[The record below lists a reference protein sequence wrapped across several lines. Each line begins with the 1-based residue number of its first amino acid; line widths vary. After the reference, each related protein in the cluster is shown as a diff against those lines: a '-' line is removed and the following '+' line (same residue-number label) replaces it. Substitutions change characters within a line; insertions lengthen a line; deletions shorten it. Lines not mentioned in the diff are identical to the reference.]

1 MSKIK
6 TYLEKIKKTISKVHK
21 TVVAPDVL
29 EDDPWFG
36 PSVKSEEALDRQEE
50 KSYNN
55 EVKAEETS
63 PVQPKESENI
73 HQEMYEL
80 ATKNWTSVKETQ
92 GGSENFQE
100 GPNGW
105 NSGTGLNQFNS

>member
-1 MSKIK
+1 MSKLK
-6 TYLEKIKKTISKVHK
+6 TYFDKIKNTLSKAHK
-21 TVVAPDVL
+21 TVVAPAVL

-36 PSVKSEEALDRQEE
+36 PAINSGALDTKKE
-50 KSYNN
+50 KPYTN

-92 GGSENFQE
+92 GSSENFQE

-105 NSGTGLNQFNS
+105 NSGTGLNS